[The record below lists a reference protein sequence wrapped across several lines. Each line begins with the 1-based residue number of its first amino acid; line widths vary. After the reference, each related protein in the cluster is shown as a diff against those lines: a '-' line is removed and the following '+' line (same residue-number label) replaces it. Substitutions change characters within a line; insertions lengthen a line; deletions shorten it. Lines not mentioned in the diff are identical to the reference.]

1 MLYTGIARVGRN
13 SPIQRTLITRFNVP
27 LHAVRARFF
36 KKSPKPGIRFGPAA
50 KRADFEWGDSFRPL
64 GSVVGS
70 YALCETERGLASVP
84 WAFRVKGSPAT
95 GEIEMEIR

>member
-1 MLYTGIARVGRN
+1 MRGFLKNHESPGFDSVISGI
-13 SPIQRTLITRFNVP
+13 
-27 LHAVRARFF
+27 
-36 KKSPKPGIRFGPAA
+36 PAA
-50 KRADFEWGDSFRPL
+50 KRADFERGGSFRPL